1 MLKTS
6 ISERVIATMHTN
18 LPAGIQFNAYGVLL
32 AQVILTTVWATA
44 TLCCILLLKRYS
56 QNSTRALPS
65 GSAFTTT
72 TSPPSHT
79 QSNAAATSSQA
90 NADSSNTTTGLTP
103 GAKAGLAI
111 GVVAGC
117 GILVSILWLVFRAGK
132 RRGAA
137 DRPFGKSEHP
147 AELPDKGSEAGPQ
160 LPHELLVEDKAV
172 ELGSSERHELSTE
185 ETPTEVGS
193 PGRHEIGSKSLSRR

>member
-1 MLKTS
+1 M
-6 ISERVIATMHTN
+6 RTN
-18 LPAGIQFNAYGVLL
+18 LPAGIQFNAFGVLL
-32 AQVILTTVWATA
+32 AQVFLITVWATA
-44 TLCCILLLKRYS
+44 TLYRIPLLKRYL

-65 GSAFTTT
+65 TSAFTTT
-72 TSPPSHT
+72 TSPPPQT

-90 NADSSNTTTGLTP
+90 NADSTDTTTGLTP
-103 GAKAGLAI
+103 SAKAGLAI

-172 ELGSSERHELSTE
+172 ELGSSERHELSTQ
-185 ETPTEVGS
+185 ETPAEVG
-193 PGRHEIGSKSLSRR
+193 PPERHEIGSRSLSRR